1 MSKNCSSRSLN
12 CHPILSQQNI
22 LLAFRF
28 CFGAGPA
35 CKHESNLVDEI
46 RNVVKHV
53 EECLISASKQVAEKV
68 AKRVDGPT
76 RRDDHAHVLEGSR
89 EGLVENEEPA
99 EHTHN
104 EGRPCWQQEGLTE
117 VSEHEHDDGADQE
130 SPEHAAAYWLACCLE
145 DQVEFDHLQGDRDA
159 PIHVPVD

>member
-35 CKHESNLVDEI
+35 CKHESNLVHEI
-46 RNVVKHV
+46 RNVV
-53 EECLISASKQVAEKV
+53 
-68 AKRVDGPT
+68 
-76 RRDDHAHVLEGSR
+76 
-89 EGLVENEEPA
+89 
-99 EHTHN
+99 EHI
-104 EGRPCWQQEGLTE
+104 EEGLTE

-130 SPEHAAAYWLACCLE
+130 PPEHAATYWLACCLE
-145 DQVEFDHLQGDRDA
+145 DQVELDHLQGDSDA